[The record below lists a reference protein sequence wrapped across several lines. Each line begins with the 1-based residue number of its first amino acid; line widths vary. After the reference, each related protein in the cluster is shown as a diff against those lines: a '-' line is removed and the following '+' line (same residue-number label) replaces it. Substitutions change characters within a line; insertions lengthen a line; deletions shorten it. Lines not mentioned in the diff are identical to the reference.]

1 VTIDDNVLRTQIAEH
16 HSAGFGWAMA
26 CCGRDATMAEDVLQT
41 ACWKALDGRARFDG
55 RSSFKTWWF
64 AVIRRTAADERRRH
78 WLRNLKL
85 AAFGAEP
92 RDAAREEAFGE
103 TLDGAQRLAWLERAL
118 AALPARQR
126 ELLHLVFYQEL
137 SVEAA
142 AEVIGVSVGTARV
155 HYARGKDRLRQE
167 LQRTEAA
174 HEFTGTR
181 QSNAAV
187 VL

>member
-1 VTIDDNVLRTQIAEH
+1 MEDNALRTQIAEH
-16 HSAGFGWAMA
+16 HTAGYGWAMA

-41 ACWKALDGRARFDG
+41 ACLKVLQGRARYGG

-64 AVIRRTAADERRRH
+64 AVIRQTAADERRRH
-78 WLRNLKL
+78 WLRQLKL
-85 AAFGAEP
+85 AAFGAESP
-92 RDAAREEAFGE
+92 DAAHEETFGE
-103 TLDGAQRLAWLERAL
+103 PLDHAQRQAWLERAL

-126 ELLHLVFYQEL
+126 EVLHLVFYQEM

-155 HYARGKDRLRQE
+155 HYARGKDRLRETLQQTEVPHE
-167 LQRTEAA
+167 L
-174 HEFTGTR
+174 TGTR
-181 QSNAAV
+181 QPNPAI